1 MKRNF
6 TFAAIFISAV
16 VFFSSCQTQN
26 IASRFTSKYAKANT
40 GKVVAQSSEAVEL
53 GYTMLALT
61 ELAQKDTN
69 LVDHNSAYY
78 VELMKFFGKHQNDKG
93 VEQLN
98 AQLTRNPEFV
108 KNYVD
113 GLFAFQMNN
122 GRFGLKAD
130 YRIDLNKIDFKR
142 YDSLLEK
149 FYHATNFH
157 SFYMQHQDLY
167 AQMVQ
172 KANEQYNMASLQS
185 TVNAKGFQVVVSP
198 LTKAT
203 STLTIK
209 GSAYT
214 EGVVFA
220 TINMHD
226 LNAAPQQVLAS
237 KE

>member
-1 MKRNF
+1 MKKNF
-6 TFAAIFISAV
+6 TFAAIILLAV

-26 IASRFTSKYAKANT
+26 VASRFTSKYAKANA
-40 GKVVAQSSEAVEL
+40 GKVYAQTSETVEL

-69 LVDHNSAYY
+69 VVEHNTAYY
-78 VELMKFFGKHQNDKG
+78 AELNAWFGKYKNNKG
-93 VEQLN
+93 VQQLN
-98 AQLTRNPEFV
+98 AQLSRNPQFV

-113 GLFAFQMNN
+113 GLFAFQMNE

-142 YDSLLEK
+142 YGALLEK
-149 FYHATNFH
+149 FYKETNFH
-157 SFYMQHQDLY
+157 AFYMQHQELY
-167 AQMVQ
+167 TQMIL
-172 KANEQYNMASLQS
+172 KANEQYDMAKLQS
-185 TVNAKGFQVVVSP
+185 TVNAQGYKVIVSP

-203 STLTIK
+203 NTMTIK

-220 TINMHD
+220 AIKMNT
-226 LNAAPQQVLAS
+226 AATQQQVLAS